1 MVRATLVITT
11 PLPSL
16 ENSSNR
22 GAAQPK
28 KTLKTSTF
36 VLAMHRLSTDV
47 DTFST
52 VPCLAKGA
60 TCTGR
65 AAGHWHGVGNHQAV
79 IRGDRSGGLDSDGT
93 GDKTGEDD
101 GEDGR
106 MDKKFHDLVTFG
118 GLIYRF
124 VVEAWFRPVYSSR
137 PFELRLFG
145 DIRGYLPLPLPQYP
159 IRTT

>member
-16 ENSSNR
+16 ENSSKR

-52 VPCLAKGA
+52 VPSLAKGA

-65 AAGHWHGVGNHQAV
+65 AAGHRHGVGNHQAV

-101 GEDGR
+101 GKDGCVNE
-106 MDKKFHDLVTFG
+106 KFHDWLPPG
-118 GLIYRF
+118 GVCF
-124 VVEAWFRPVYSSR
+124 VSGGRGEQSR
-137 PFELRLFG
+137 V
-145 DIRGYLPLPLPQYP
+145 
-159 IRTT
+159 